1 MCSKTRG
8 TLSHASKI
16 TNSLLST
23 LNNTAITSRAHEPS
37 HFLKSCFTLLTSGCR
52 YRPPLCKK
60 TQTYFKVSFSW
71 SLWCPSKL
79 LLSLVPQMGPCR
91 GRGHDRN
98 CSGGRWPLAGCRS
111 YTGHETGHRP
121 KTLRRPRGAGG
132 LSLAC
137 SSGSLC
143 CRPVKGPEQ
152 TTKCKRV
159 SCKSWKVVQ
168 SAERKITSTW
178 ELCKFLSNI
187 PGRRIW

>member
-1 MCSKTRG
+1 M
-8 TLSHASKI
+8 
-16 TNSLLST
+16 
-23 LNNTAITSRAHEPS
+23 P
-37 HFLKSCFTLLTSGCR
+37 LKSPTLYSQPSITLQSQAEHMNPVTSWNHVSLYSHLAADTDLSYVR
-52 YRPPLCKK
+52 NI
-60 TQTYFKVSFSW
+60 FKILNILNFSW

-159 SCKSWKVVQ
+159 SCESWKIVQ
-168 SAERKITSTW
+168 SAERKVTSTW